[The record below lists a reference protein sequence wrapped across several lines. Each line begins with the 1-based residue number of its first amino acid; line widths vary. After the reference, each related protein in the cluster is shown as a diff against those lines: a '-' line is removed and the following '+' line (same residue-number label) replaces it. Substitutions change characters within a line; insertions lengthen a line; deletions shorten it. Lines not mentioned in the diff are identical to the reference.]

1 MSMKYML
8 CGMAAFLALIFVTDT
23 DGAGEK
29 DKAKYTINEIMA
41 KAHKSGLWKKVAKGD
56 AEKADRE
63 ELAEL
68 YKALV
73 QNKPPKGDIETWKK
87 TTTEMHKI
95 AVAAIADAEA
105 GKKLKVNCGACHKSF
120 K

>member
-1 MSMKYML
+1 MKYML
-8 CGMAAFLALIFVTDT
+8 CGMTAFLALIFMVENND
-23 DGAGEK
+23 AGDK
-29 DKAKYTINEIMA
+29 DKPKFTISEVMI
-41 KAHKSGLWKKVAKGD
+41 KAHKSGLMKKVKAGD

-73 QNKPPKGDIETWKK
+73 QNKPPKGDEELWKK
-87 TTTEMHKI
+87 TTTAMHKI

-105 GKKLKVNCGACHKSF
+105 GKKLKVDCGACHKAF
-120 K
+120 KE